1 MFALQLVY
9 LRTSRQMRYLDL
21 EAKTPLY
28 SQLSETIAGLEH
40 IRGFGWEEK
49 TLEESFRLLDYSQK
63 PYYYLFCIQRWLL
76 LVLDF
81 VGSAAAIILVS
92 IAVFLTFSTT
102 QPSIG
107 LSMVGTMFLS
117 LVLRNWVRNWT
128 QLETALGAVKRLRT
142 FEQETPVER
151 DKAGAQDIPEWPSR
165 GTLEFKNVTAK
176 YRYAPVSPLFAINAN
191 ERIAAPMP
199 KAQCWKT
206 SPSQLK
212 LERKTASSA
221 AREGKQTW
229 FTPIDNA
236 SLTNNA
242 CPQRKE

>member
-28 SQLSETIAGLEH
+28 SQLSETISGLEH
-40 IRGFGWEEK
+40 IRSFGWQDQ
-49 TLEESFRLLDYSQK
+49 TLEEFFGLLDYSQK
-63 PYYYLFCIQRWLL
+63 PYYYMFCIQRWLL

-92 IAVFLTFSTT
+92 IAVFLTYSTN

-107 LSMVGTMFLS
+107 LAMVGTMFLS

-151 DKAGAQDIPEWPSR
+151 DKAGAQDIPDWPSR
-165 GTLEFKNVTAK
+165 GTIEFKNVTAK
-176 YRYAPVSPLFAINAN
+176 YRYVCVSRFFYFLAINAN
-191 ERIAAPMP
+191 EQVTAQVP
-199 KAQCWKT
+199 KLQYWKT

-212 LERKTASSA
+212 QARKLGSSA
-221 AREGKQTW
+221 ALEGRQIR
-229 FTPIDNA
+229 FT
-236 SLTNNA
+236 L
-242 CPQRKE
+242 QRYNIWD